1 MYSLFGHLKLTGWL
15 GLKLFWLRHAFA
27 ARGRLSIMLNTSFG
41 GSNVYNDTGDSCKIG
56 SCDKA
61 SDCREFVDC
70 GEAGN
75 CWEFGECG
83 EPCGGETGGGGERGS
98 RSTLKVKLST
108 ILNKRW
114 RQIHEIK
121 QNRFFYEV
129 FYSWFFAAFYRKELK
144 VGSWVDGWVLPI
156 RIKHFRDFLEIS

>member
-1 MYSLFGHLKLTGWL
+1 MRLLQEVGWVSCWIPHLVGQMFITTL
-15 GLKLFWLRHAFA
+15 GIV
-27 ARGRLSIMLNTSFG
+27 ARLVVVTRLVI
-41 GSNVYNDTGDSCKIG
+41 V
-56 SCDKA
+56 
-61 SDCREFVDC
+61 EFVDC